1 MRHLII
7 TIAAATL
14 VLNAQALPKVNL
26 SPYMPS
32 TITVEDT
39 LNWALGN
46 VTTSDSDVIRTN
58 DTNIEELT
66 LEDVESTPYTPR
78 PTRQVP
84 SAYFAPVVFDTYQYL
99 DSLSFMTD
107 VTHDVPEAF
116 YWLEDLGRSRD
127 LIEHARQR
135 YAINSPGNVKYLLK
149 NLPEP
154 PKSYR
159 AFVDPATTHI
169 VLEEIKVDEK
179 QLSSE
184 ITANIDE
191 KHWLHNFN
199 SSLQFSQAYISPNWY
214 QGGNSSFN
222 LIALVAYNV
231 KLNTKFY
238 PKYLFEFNVQYKFS
252 LNSTPEDKVH
262 DINISE
268 DILQINA
275 TAGLKAAHRWF
286 YSANFMFKT
295 QLFNSYPTNSDKLQS
310 SFLSPGELNLGLG
323 MTYSYEN
330 EKKTVNFGVSLS
342 PLSWNMKTC
351 ITDRLDETAYG
362 IEPGRKVVN
371 NVGSSAELTLAWKI
385 TYNISYTSR
394 LFIFSDYKF
403 IQADWEH
410 TFDFNINKF
419 LSTRLY
425 LHMRYDSQTP
435 IVLGS
440 NWKKFQLKEILSFG
454 FAYKFGTV

>member
-1 MRHLII
+1 MRRTIL
-7 TIAAATL
+7 TIAAAAITVNL
-14 VLNAQALPKVNL
+14 FALPKINL
-26 SPYMPS
+26 SPYYPINV
-32 TITVEDT
+32 TPEDT
-39 LNWALGN
+39 LNWEITAPVN
-46 VTTSDSDVIRTN
+46 VNEDILPDTIKGLN
-58 DTNIEELT
+58 DIIVEEIEA
-66 LEDVESTPYTPR
+66 TPFVPR
-78 PTRQVP
+78 ETRQMP
-84 SAYFAPVVFDTYQYL
+84 TAYLSPVVFDTYQFL
-99 DSLSFMTD
+99 DSLSYHIDATN
-107 VTHDVPEAF
+107 DVPEAF

-135 YAINSPGNVKYLLK
+135 YVVSSPRNIKYLLK

-169 VLEEIKVDEK
+169 VLEEIKVDENLTK
-179 QLSSE
+179 E
-184 ITANIDE
+184 ITAEVDE
-191 KHWLHNFN
+191 KFWLHNFN

-222 LIALVAYNV
+222 LIAMVAYNV
-231 KLNTKFY
+231 KLNQKFY

-268 DILQINA
+268 DIFQINA
-275 TAGLKAAHRWF
+275 TAGLKAAHNWF

-295 QLFNSYPTNSDKLQS
+295 QFFNSYPTNSNNLQS
-310 SFLSPGELNLGLG
+310 SFLSPSELNLGLG

-330 EKKTVNFGVSLS
+330 EKKTVNLGISIS

-351 ITDRLDETAYG
+351 INSRLDETAYG
-362 IEPGRKVVN
+362 IERGHHVVN
-371 NVGSSAELTLAWKI
+371 NVGSSAEVKLNWKI
-385 TYNISYTSR
+385 TYNITYATR
-394 LFIFSDYKF
+394 LFMFSDYNF
-403 IQADWEH
+403 IQTDWEH
-410 TFDFNINKF
+410 TIDFNINKF

-435 IVLGS
+435 VIPDS

-454 FAYKFGTV
+454 FTYKFGTV